1 MKIDREK
8 VKKIFAEYVRH
19 YGAEEPKILLKILH
33 TYKVSGLCGEIT
45 HDLLCPA
52 KMREKES
59 VQKDID
65 LAWLIG
71 MLHDIGRFEQVR
83 RYHTLLDAASV
94 SHAALGIQI
103 LFDEGMLM
111 RFITA
116 EPEDEDVGVIRAAI
130 AYHSDYRIPEALEER
145 TRMFCQI
152 LRDADK
158 IDIFRVNCETP
169 LEDIYQITREELM
182 HAEVSEDVM
191 ENFMQRRATPRE
203 LRKTPVDY
211 LVGMISMAFELVYPV
226 SRKIAA
232 RQGYLDRLLAFP
244 SENEKT
250 RQQFAVMR
258 KYLEFS
264 YLCGE

>member
-19 YGAEEPKILLKILH
+19 YDAEEPKILLKILH

>member
-1 MKIDREK
+1 MTWRIELNIDREK
-8 VKKIFAEYVRH
+8 VKKVFAEYVRH
-19 YGAEEPKILLKILH
+19 YDVKDPQIRLKILH
-33 TYKVSGLCGEIT
+33 TYKVSELCEEIA
-45 HDLLCPA
+45 HDLFSPTEI
-52 KMREKES
+52 RGRVS

-83 RYHTLLDAASV
+83 RYHTLIDAKSV
-94 SHAALGIQI
+94 SHAALGIEI
-103 LFDEGMLM
+103 LFEEGMLA

-116 EPEDEDVGVIRAAI
+116 ESEDSDVGVLRAAI
-130 AYHSDYRIPEALEER
+130 AYHSDYRIPKDLDER

-169 LEDIYQITREELM
+169 LEDIYHITKEELM

-191 ENFMQRRATPRE
+191 DNFMKRQATPRE
-203 LRKTPVDY
+203 IRKTPVDY
-211 LVGMISMAFELVYPV
+211 VVGMISMAFELVYPI
-226 SRKIAA
+226 SRKLAA
-232 RQGYLDRLLAFP
+232 GQGYLGHLLDFP

-250 RQQFAVMR
+250 RQQFAIMKR
-258 KYLEFS
+258 L
-264 YLCGE
+264 LTQ

>member
-8 VKKIFAEYVRH
+8 VKRVFAEYVRH
-19 YGAEEPKILLKILH
+19 YDAEDPKIRLKILH
-33 TYKVSGLCGEIT
+33 TYKVSELCGEIAA
-45 HDLLCPA
+45 DLLKPD
-52 KMREKES
+52 KQQGETS

-65 LAWLIG
+65 LAWLMG

-83 RYHTLLDAASV
+83 RYHTLMDAASV
-94 SHAALGIQI
+94 SHAALGVEI
-103 LFDEGMLM
+103 LFEEGMLK

-116 EPEDEDVGVIRAAI
+116 EPEDPDVDVLRAAI
-130 AYHSDYRIPEALEER
+130 AFHSDYRIPADLDER

-169 LEDIYQITREELM
+169 LEDIYLVTKEELM

-191 ENFMQRRATPRE
+191 ENFMRRQATPRE
-203 LRKTPVDY
+203 IRKTPVDY
-211 LVGMISMAFELVYPV
+211 LVGMISMAFELVYPI

-232 RQGYLDRLLAFP
+232 QQGYLERLIDFP

-250 RQQFAVMR
+250 RRQFAIMKEIV
-258 KYLEFS
+258 LTQ
-264 YLCGE
+264 